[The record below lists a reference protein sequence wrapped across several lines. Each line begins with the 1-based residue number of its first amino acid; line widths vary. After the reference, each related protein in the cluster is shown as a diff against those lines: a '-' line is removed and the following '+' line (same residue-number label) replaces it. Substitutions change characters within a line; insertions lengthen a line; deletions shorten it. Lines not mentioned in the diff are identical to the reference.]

1 MSDGTEGGQG
11 PAAPP
16 DLAALARDWIT
27 LWQSELAALAADRE
41 AQEMSEAVLALWAGM
56 AGSLLAAVPRARG
69 PGMEAPAPGFGLD
82 PESAA
87 PDAPHA
93 PPAAP
98 GASDESADRRAG
110 AAAPAGAAADP
121 AAPGPGD
128 AALERLHR
136 RLAELESRLAAL
148 EREPA
153 APGRRPRRTGG
164 GRAKPRR
171 PSA

>member
-1 MSDGTEGGQG
+1 MSDGTEGRRD
-11 PAAPP
+11 PPAPP

-56 AGSLLAAVPRARG
+56 AGSLLAAAPRARA

-82 PESAA
+82 PEPAA
-87 PDAPHA
+87 PDAPHERA
-93 PPAAP
+93 H
-98 GASDESADRRAG
+98 RRAG

-121 AAPGPGD
+121 AASGPGD

>member
-1 MSDGTEGGQG
+1 MSDGTDRD
-11 PAAPP
+11 PDPDAPP

-41 AQEMSEAVLALWAGM
+41 AQEMSQAVLDLWAGM
-56 AGSLLAAVPRARG
+56 AGSLLAAMPRARPAGTDGGASGGFGAGFAASPG
-69 PGMEAPAPGFGLD
+69 PGP
-82 PESAA
+82 SAR
-87 PDAPHA
+87 H
-93 PPAAP
+93 
-98 GASDESADRRAG
+98 ERADGRSG

-121 AAPGPGD
+121 AAPGAGD

-136 RLAELESRLAAL
+136 RLAELESRLAEL
-148 EREPA
+148 ESDGA
-153 APGRRPRRTGG
+153 APRRRGRGRVSGG

>member
-87 PDAPHA
+87 P
-93 PPAAP
+93 

-110 AAAPAGAAADP
+110 AAAPAGDAADS

-128 AALERLHR
+128 AAFERLHR

-153 APGRRPRRTGG
+153 APGRRPRRAGG
-164 GRAKPRR
+164 GRAMPRR

>member
-1 MSDGTEGGQG
+1 MSDGPEGRRD
-11 PAAPP
+11 PPAPP

-56 AGSLLAAVPRARG
+56 AGSLLAAAPRARG
-69 PGMEAPAPGFGLD
+69 PDRAAPAPGFGLD
-82 PESAA
+82 PEPAA
-87 PDAPHA
+87 PDVPRARS
-93 PPAAP
+93 AAP
-98 GASDESADRRAG
+98 GAPDESADRRAG

-136 RLAELESRLAAL
+136 RLAELESRLAVL

-153 APGRRPRRTGG
+153 APGRRPRRAGG

-171 PSA
+171 PSV